1 VKVKFTPRGDLR
13 AQKANV
19 WWRKNRPDTSELF
32 ADELARAVKDLETI
46 PHLGTPRPT
55 ERRPL
60 LKRLLL
66 EKTKCHVYFEVDEQ
80 KEEIRI
86 LMIWGAP
93 RGREPKL

>member
-1 VKVKFTPRGDLR
+1 VKVKFTPRGELR
-13 AQKANV
+13 AQKANA
-19 WWRKNRPDTSELF
+19 WWRKNRPDTRELL
-32 ADELARAVKDLETI
+32 ADELAQAAKDLETI
-46 PHLGTPRPT
+46 PHLGTPHPT
-55 ERRPL
+55 GRRPL

-80 KEEIRI
+80 KEEI

>member
-1 VKVKFTPRGDLR
+1 MKVKFTPRGDLR
-13 AQKANV
+13 AQKANA

-46 PHLGTPRPT
+46 THLGTLRPT

>member
-1 VKVKFTPRGDLR
+1 MKVKFTPRGELR
-13 AQKANV
+13 AQKANA
-19 WWRKNRPDTSELF
+19 WWRKNRDTREPF
-32 ADELARAVKDLETI
+32 ADELAQAVKDLETI

-55 ERRPL
+55 ERLPL

-66 EKTKCHVYFEVDEQ
+66 EKTKCHVYFKVDEQ

-93 RGREPKL
+93 RDREPKL